1 MNTDFIQ
8 QRVEVDSPSL
18 SSFDG
23 GYGGGGVT
31 VVSEDEGVRDRL
43 VERRVNGRMLG
54 VPRTG
59 QEYGGGD
66 EETGGDWRLRTISLK
81 SSNSP
86 RRPSTCLTN
95 ARLACCCPAI

>member
-18 SSFDG
+18 SSSDG

-31 VVSEDEGVRDRL
+31 VVSDDEGVGDRL
-43 VERRVNGRMLG
+43 VERRVDGCVLG

-81 SSNSP
+81 SSNSLRSP
-86 RRPSTCLTN
+86 SICLIITRP
-95 ARLACCCPAI
+95 A